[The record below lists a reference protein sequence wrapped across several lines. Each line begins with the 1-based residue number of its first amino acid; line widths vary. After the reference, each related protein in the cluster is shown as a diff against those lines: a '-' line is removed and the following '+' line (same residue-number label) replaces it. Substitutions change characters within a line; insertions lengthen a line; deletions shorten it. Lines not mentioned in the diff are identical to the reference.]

1 MFGDVFYWLFSMS
14 IVASVAGA
22 VILLL
27 RQFGRIPRRVICLL
41 WVIPCVRMWLP
52 FGINSRFGLMTLLNE
67 VRFKKIRVIRIGRI
81 GAGTDI
87 TWTNMMGS
95 TEGSFPLEYKQDL
108 MKDLFGIAG
117 IVWASVAAVLLI
129 LLAVLYLSTLRGVR
143 GATHL
148 RDDLYLSDRVSTPA
162 VYGFF
167 RPKIVL
173 PTSTAEE
180 DYPMILLHER
190 AHIRRGDN
198 LWRLLGFV
206 TVALHWFNPL
216 AWIFLRCFLSD
227 TEQACDETAL
237 SSLDETGRKEYALA
251 LLRQAEARDPFPAA
265 FGGAKLK
272 TRIKRIVS
280 FKKMTVFSAVGFGA
294 LVLAIAWILLTNAA

>member
-1 MFGDVFYWLFSMS
+1 MLGDVFYWLFSMS
-14 IVASVAGA
+14 IVASVCGA

-27 RQFGRIPRRVICLL
+27 RRFGRIPRRVICLL
-41 WVIPCVRMWLP
+41 FAIPCLRMWLP

-67 VRFKKIRVIRIGRI
+67 IRFKKIRVIRIVRI
-81 GAGTDI
+81 GGRDVSGT
-87 TWTNMMGS
+87 NVARM
-95 TEGSFPLEYKQDL
+95 TEGAFPLEYKQDL
-108 MKDLFGIAG
+108 MKDLFGISG
-117 IVWASVAAVLLI
+117 IVWATVAAVLLI
-129 LLAVLYLSTLRGVR
+129 LLTVLYLSTLRGVR

-148 RDDLYLSDRVSTPA
+148 RDDLYLSDRVTTPA

-173 PTSTAEE
+173 PASTAEE

-251 LLRQAEARDPFPAA
+251 LLRQAEARAPFPAA